1 MNENNGHQLVT
12 SRSNTG
18 DPPHMGLSD
27 NITLQ
32 DGGLGTNFHL
42 DTGHQVA
49 SHTSNVPEHELVIMQ
64 R

>member
-1 MNENNGHQLVT
+1 
-12 SRSNTG
+12 
-18 DPPHMGLSD
+18 MGLSD